1 MPSTD
6 RRTLLTAAALAVS
19 GTLAGCSGV
28 TSAGSNEATGDEAGP
43 GTESTGST
51 GTETERLTLE
61 SVVTAGNLPSGT
73 VPLRREG
80 TVSLVNFFATWCGPC
95 KEEMPAFR
103 KLRAEYDSSQLHMVS
118 VTPQVDEAAIEAFW
132 EEYDATW
139 PVVSDA
145 SLVATQRWDADSYP
159 TNLLFDRDGEPASD
173 TGHAGARVGIN
184 ARSFE
189 ELDELIAPLVEEGRS

>member
-6 RRTLLTAAALAVS
+6 RRTVLTAAVLAVS

-28 TSAGSNEATGDEAGP
+28 TSGGSTEATGGGAESGSESTGAT
-43 GTESTGST
+43 GTESG
-51 GTETERLTLE
+51 RIALE
-61 SVVTAGNLPSGT
+61 SVVTAGDLPSGT

-103 KLRAEYDSSQLHMVS
+103 KLRAKYDPSQLHMVS

-145 SLVATQRWDADSYP
+145 SLAATQRWDADSYP
-159 TNLLFDRDGEPASD
+159 TNLLFERDGEPASD
-173 TGHAGARVGIN
+173 TVTSGWRSGVN